1 METEQLVTIFVQL
14 PGRASSCSLGAVL
27 SETVFDITQRL
38 LNEGVV
44 SSTVL
49 AGSSLQLDGE
59 DLSEHMTLAAC
70 GVRDEAILVLV
81 PVPMAGKKPRWM
93 VTMVVM
99 LSCLMMLGSFFCLEN
114 PAALMKQ
121 LESEMRISNLH
132 FNAWYTATYAAVL
145 LSSVTV
151 SARLCRRCGLG
162 FACCLFSLLVVCG
175 QALFAFGCALEG
187 AKSEDGSLSI
197 DASATVSPLPQAEGY
212 WLSVLGRF
220 VFGFGYESLI
230 TANQGLLADWFGDS
244 DNDQYF
250 FSLGMAYCIAR
261 LVAVLNYN
269 ITPYIVELYGSVP
282 HGLCAF
288 KGLPLA
294 IFKLPHVRC
303 SPREPPATL
312 PVPSLLLCH
321 SLQCDISSQP
331 GLEIARCTASISKRL
346 TCWRLAALDAG
357 AGAVVCAG
365 SFGAALLLALLT
377 AVSPPQSKQAALR
390 KRRMSVEQ
398 AAAEQEEGETIRFA
412 HAKHFNASFW
422 LICTTKCRFLRTAC
436 QLLLQ

>member
-27 SETVFDITQRL
+27 SETVFDVTQRL

-49 AGSSLQLDGE
+49 AGSTLQLDGE

-81 PVPMAGKKPRWM
+81 PVPVVGKKPQWM
-93 VTMVVM
+93 VTTVLL

-121 LESEMRISNLH
+121 LENEMRISNLH
-132 FNAWYTATYAAVL
+132 YNAWYTATYAAVL

-187 AKSEDGSLSI
+187 GKGSDDGSMSL
-197 DASATVSPLPQAEGY
+197 AATAQADSGPLPQAEGY
-212 WLSVLGRF
+212 WLSVFGRF

-250 FSLGMAYCIAR
+250 FSLGMAYCVAR

-269 ITPYIVELYGSVP
+269 VTPYIVELNGSVP

-288 KGLPLA
+288 HGSVPHGLCYVQIVTDLTLVLHLGCLQGRGQWSA
-294 IFKLPHVRC
+294 QDRLVQQCCWRC
-303 SPREPPATL
+303 SLRCL
-312 PVPSLLLCH
+312 HRSPS
-321 SLQCDISSQP
+321 SLHCVS
-331 GLEIARCTASISKRL
+331 
-346 TCWRLAALDAG
+346 AG
-357 AGAVVCAG
+357 C
-365 SFGAALLLALLT
+365 L
-377 AVSPPQSKQAALR
+377 
-390 KRRMSVEQ
+390 
-398 AAAEQEEGETIRFA
+398 
-412 HAKHFNASFW
+412 
-422 LICTTKCRFLRTAC
+422 
-436 QLLLQ
+436 

>member
-1 METEQLVTIFVQL
+1 MEATVFIAVSSPFSSGAGSMDDQQLVTVFVQL

-44 SSTVL
+44 SSAVL
-49 AGSSLQLDGE
+49 AGSTLQLDGE
-59 DLSEHMTLAAC
+59 DLSEQMTLAAC

-81 PVPMAGKKPRWM
+81 PVPVAGKKPRWL
-93 VTMVVM
+93 VTLVLV

-121 LESEMRISNLH
+121 LENEMRISNLH
-132 FNAWYTATYAAVL
+132 YNAWYTATYAAVL

-151 SARLCRRCGLG
+151 SSRLCRRCGLG

-175 QALFAFGCALEG
+175 QALFAFGCSLEG
-187 AKSEDGSLSI
+187 GKGSGDGSMSI
-197 DASATVSPLPQAEGY
+197 DTTAVEGTSASGPLPQAEGY

-269 ITPYIVELYGSVP
+269 VSPYIVEVHGSVP
-282 HGLCAF
+282 HGLCAWMALDGRYNQHPWRHRTAHPAPRRAF
-288 KGLPLA
+288 SSALP
-294 IFKLPHVRC
+294 R
-303 SPREPPATL
+303 
-312 PVPSLLLCH
+312 PVAQACW
-321 SLQCDISSQP
+321 
-331 GLEIARCTASISKRL
+331 EIAC
-346 TCWRLAALDAG
+346 
-357 AGAVVCAG
+357 
-365 SFGAALLLALLT
+365 
-377 AVSPPQSKQAALR
+377 
-390 KRRMSVEQ
+390 
-398 AAAEQEEGETIRFA
+398 
-412 HAKHFNASFW
+412 
-422 LICTTKCRFLRTAC
+422 
-436 QLLLQ
+436 